1 MFRILKITYILLI
14 TGLFLY
20 SCRQTKY
27 VPEGKYLLKKN
38 VIKVIDGKLEV
49 DDVAEIIRQKP
60 NFKTF
65 GLKMRLWAYNRIDSA
80 NVAKKRM
87 AKNESIRE
95 KNQEKIQR
103 RDRINK
109 KRIERARAKG
119 DEFYTEKIVKLKDTV
134 FPKTFFREWFKYKF
148 GEKPVVFDSIPF
160 NKSLE
165 QLNVYLKNKGYYYGS
180 VAGEVEF
187 KKNRKAIVRYSL
199 TPGPQYKIDSVFV
212 QSNNTLVKQL
222 YYNFVK
228 DHTEMP
234 LIGQPFDSDYL
245 DDYREKVAK
254 YMRDHTLF
262 GFSSSHINYVAD
274 TTFNTMSVTLDV
286 RFTDRMVRSEY
297 NRDSLI
303 PIKHK
308 VTYVKE
314 VYFHIADTTYFDGNF
329 KYTVEQMGLTLLDQQ
344 FVRTIDTF
352 VYAEIKKRNSDEL
365 DKYRIATFTYNGE
378 LGIDPG
384 VIEIQNYLENENV
397 YKEYYLERSFSRLLQ
412 LGLFQ
417 VIKPVLIEVPR
428 TDSIEV
434 HYYLVPAQKQSFGL
448 QPRAT
453 NSNGFLGVALSI
465 NYINKNLF
473 RGAEKLTLSISGGF
487 ESQPPVFAN
496 TVDGEPIEKPGRSFN
511 TFEIGPSIKLELP
524 GLFPTK
530 VTSLSKRQRP
540 RTELSTA
547 YNFQGRAD
555 FERHIFQMNYL
566 WKFYVSK
573 TQVFQIGLPFMSVVK
588 LVRIKKEPEFQAK
601 LDQLN
606 DLFLRN
612 AYSNQLIWQDLKV
625 TFEYNNKDK
634 DFKKG
639 NFMLYTNS
647 TFDAAGNTLSM
658 FEKYQDTIENGQHA
672 ILGIGYS
679 QFARLDNEIIVSNP
693 IGRKKSIHGR
703 LQIGG
708 GLPYGNTTT
717 SLPYDYS
724 FFAGGA
730 NDNRGW
736 RARALGPGA
745 YKYYL
750 DTNRTATQIGDIR
763 IGGSVEYRF
772 SLGQLFRGALFTDAG
787 NVWTYKEDINRLG
800 SKFSS
805 TWIREIALSVG
816 VGLRMDL
823 DFFILR
829 LDFGV
834 PLTNPAL
841 PQGARWIFQ
850 SRAPYHQEGFD
861 KFGVGYEKLLP
872 NPFTPNIHFGIGY
885 PF

>member
-1 MFRILKITYILLI
+1 MIRTLKITYILLI
-14 TGLFLY
+14 TGLLVY

-38 VIKVIDGKLEV
+38 VIQVEDGKLDE
-49 DDVAEIIRQKP
+49 DDVTEIIRQKP

-65 GLKMRLWAYNRIDSA
+65 GLKMRLWAYNRVDSTS
-80 NVAKKRM
+80 VAKKRFR
-87 AKNESIRE
+87 KNISIRE
-95 KNQEKIQR
+95 E
-103 RDRINK
+103 NK
-109 KRIERARAKG
+109 ERIERRDEINKRRIEKARLKNQ
-119 DEFYTEKIVKLKDTV
+119 DLYTEKIVKLKDTV
-134 FPKTFFREWFKYKF
+134 NPKMFFREWFKYKI
-148 GEKPVVFDSIPF
+148 GEKPVVYDSIPF
-160 NKSLE
+160 NKSIE
-165 QLNVYLKNKGYYYGS
+165 QLKLYLKNKGYYYGD
-180 VAGEVEF
+180 VTGNVEF
-187 KKNRKAIVRYSL
+187 KKNRKAKVTYTL
-199 TPGPQYKIDSVFV
+199 KPGPQYKIDSVYVVSDNSTVEQEYYKFV
-212 QSNNTLVKQL
+212 RMQSE
-222 YYNFVK
+222 
-228 DHTEMP
+228 DP
-234 LIGQPFDSDYL
+234 LIGRPFDKDYL

-254 YMRDHTLF
+254 HMRDNTLY
-262 GFSSSHINYVAD
+262 GFSSSHINFLAD
-274 TTFNTMSVTLDV
+274 TTFSDMSVTLGV

-314 VYFHIADTTYFDGNF
+314 VYFHIADTTFFEGNF
-329 KYTVEQMGLTLLDQQ
+329 KNTVEQMGLTLLDEQ
-344 FVRTIDTF
+344 FLRTIDTF
-352 VYAEIKKRNSDEL
+352 VYAEIKKRNSDVL

-378 LGIDPG
+378 LSIDPG

-397 YKEYYLERSFSRLLQ
+397 YKEYYLERSFARLLQ

-417 VIKPVLIEVPR
+417 VIKPVLIEIPR

-434 HYYLVPAQKQSFGL
+434 HYYLVPAQKQSFGFE
-448 QPRAT
+448 PRAT

-496 TVDGEPIEKPGRSFN
+496 NLDGEPIEKPGRSFN
-511 TFEIGPSIKLELP
+511 TFEIGPSVKLELP

-530 VTSLSKRQRP
+530 VTFLSKRQRP

-547 YNFQGRAD
+547 YNFQARTD

-573 TQVFQIGLPFMSVVK
+573 TQIFQIGLPFMSVVK
-588 LVRIKKEPEFQAK
+588 LVRIQKDPAFQAK
-601 LDQLN
+601 LDLLN

-612 AYSNQLIWQDLKV
+612 AYSNQFIWQDWKL

-634 DFKKG
+634 DFKK
-639 NFMLYTNS
+639 NDFSLYMNS
-647 TFDAAGNTLSM
+647 TFDPAGNTLSM
-658 FEKYQDTIENGQHA
+658 FKAYQDTINGQHA
-672 ILGIGYS
+672 IFGIGYS
-679 QFARLDNEIIVSNP
+679 QFARLDNEVIVSNP
-693 IGRKKSIHGR
+693 LGKKKSIHAR
-703 LQIGG
+703 MQIGG
-708 GLPYGNTTT
+708 GVPYGNTKT

-736 RARALGPGA
+736 RARALGPGS

-763 IGGSVEYRF
+763 IGSSIEYRF
-772 SLGQLFRGALFTDAG
+772 SFGNMFKGAFFADAG
-787 NVWTYKEDINRLG
+787 NIWTFKEDVNRIG
-800 SKFSS
+800 SQFSAN
-805 TWIREIALSVG
+805 WIREIALSG
-816 VGLRMDL
+816 GFGLRMDL

-829 LDFGV
+829 LDIGI
-834 PLTNPAL
+834 PITNPAL

-850 SRAPYHQEGFD
+850 SRQPYYDEGFA

-872 NPFTPNIHFGIGY
+872 RPFTPNIHFGIGY